1 MKMPMLDI
9 FAERTKGFF
18 LILLSLLFVCVIFW
32 IIISLFSSQ
41 KTSKVPETSQ
51 KLATPL
57 NPVLDTSKLNKLEEK
72 TYYAPEELR
81 SFPINVIETDAKSRT
96 KRVIQIQPS

>member
-1 MKMPMLDI
+1 MLDI
-9 FAERTKGFF
+9 FAERTKGFV

-57 NPVLDTSKLNKLEEK
+57 NPVLDTSKLNRLEEK
-72 TYYAPEELR
+72 TYYSPEELQ
-81 SFPINVIETDAKSRT
+81 SFPINIIETDAKSRT
-96 KRVIQIQPS
+96 KRVIQIQPT